1 MKQDISVVKSR
12 SVTLTVYLENQDG
25 SPRSLSSDETL
36 IFGVKESLSDT
47 AYKIKKTA
55 GSTNGSNGAYSFTLV
70 PSDTSNLIAPKSYYY
85 DIGLKSGDDYFTV
98 VEPSKFKVEQNVT
111 VKE

>member
-25 SPRSLSSDETL
+25 STRSLSSDETL

-55 GSTNGSNGAYSFTLV
+55 GSTNRSNGAYSFTLV
-70 PSDTSNLIAPKSYYY
+70 SSDTSNLIITISV
-85 DIGLKSGDDYFTV
+85 L
-98 VEPSKFKVEQNVT
+98 KVEMITSIAKAYGYEKSNSSDSVT
-111 VKE
+111 YVKS